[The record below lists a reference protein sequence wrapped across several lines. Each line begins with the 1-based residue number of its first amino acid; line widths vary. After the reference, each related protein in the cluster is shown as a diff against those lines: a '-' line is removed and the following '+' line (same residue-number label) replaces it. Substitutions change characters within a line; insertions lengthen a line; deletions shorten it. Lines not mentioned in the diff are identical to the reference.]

1 MFYGAGPKGMLWKVG
16 CFLAAFSVLAIVCAA
31 GDHSG
36 QSHLGATIGAAIAM
50 IAIGFLFTLPYGI
63 RLRKLTAG
71 GGRLTGGD
79 VAVAGGIGAAIMG
92 NWLLVLTIGIFYLFF
107 KLAVWVGDVIYSSI
121 WKLIALATGRRVVY
135 DDHATV

>member
-31 GDHSG
+31 GNESVSMG
-36 QSHLGATIGAAIAM
+36 GTIGAAFAM
-50 IAIGFLFTLPYGI
+50 IAIGFVFTIPYGI

-92 NWLLVLTIGIFYLFF
+92 NWLLVLSIGVFYLFF

-135 DDHATV
+135 DDHAAV